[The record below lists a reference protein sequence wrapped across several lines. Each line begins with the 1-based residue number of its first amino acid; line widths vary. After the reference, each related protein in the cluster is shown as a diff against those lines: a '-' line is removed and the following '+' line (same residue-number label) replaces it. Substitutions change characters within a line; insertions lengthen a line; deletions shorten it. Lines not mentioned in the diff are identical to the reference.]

1 MSVPEWDDMVS
12 KKDTAAVFK
21 ALKSKRDNKVSPVPA
36 PSADDIWIHRCVGK
50 ILYKSEDRAEMETRR
65 PFRYR

>member
-36 PSADDIWIHRCVGK
+36 PSADDI
-50 ILYKSEDRAEMETRR
+50 
-65 PFRYR
+65 